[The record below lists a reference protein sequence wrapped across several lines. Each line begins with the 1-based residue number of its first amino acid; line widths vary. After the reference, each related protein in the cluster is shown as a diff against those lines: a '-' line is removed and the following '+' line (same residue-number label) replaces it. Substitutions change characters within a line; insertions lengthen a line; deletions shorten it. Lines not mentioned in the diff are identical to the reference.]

1 MNSQWVI
8 VALTAVLVLTTIWYA
23 ATTHKAL
30 KAAREATAEARRAN
44 DLTEKMRRDLLGAR
58 IDLQGSSGGSG
69 RTLGRHLMC
78 ILVNVGASTAFDV
91 TPTAVVNGK
100 RIPATARVPTMPAGK
115 GWPHQ
120 RCYFPLG
127 DDPPEPADT
136 DDLPPHIVEVTYRD
150 QFGPR
155 CAKFPINP
163 PAKYLADSEAP

>member
-23 ATTHKAL
+23 AMTRKAL
-30 KAAREATAEARRAN
+30 DAAREATAEARRAN
-44 DLTEKMRRDLLGAR
+44 DLTEKMRRDLFGAK
-58 IDLQGSSGGSG
+58 IDLQDSSGGSG
-69 RTLGRHLMC
+69 GTLGRHLMC

-115 GWPHQ
+115 GWSREPF
-120 RCYFPLG
+120 YFPLG
-127 DDPPEPADT
+127 DEPADT

-150 QFGPR
+150 QFGSR

-163 PAKYLADSEAP
+163 PAKYLAESEAP